1 MEIAQILELA
11 AKDLKTEY
19 KSIYLSTD
27 LNQKKSYSKK
37 RDRKSQQKNWNI
49 KKNQI
54 EIAKYIILN
63 EKEIARWN

>member
-1 MEIAQILELA
+1 MELAQILELA

-37 RDRKSQQKNWNI
+37 RDRKSQQKN
-49 KKNQI
+49 
-54 EIAKYIILN
+54 
-63 EKEIARWN
+63 